1 MHQYA
6 NIVEECEVN
15 TRTVIFGVWGILH
28 QVFSTPGEFYTK
40 KSGYFYTIEFYT
52 IFSFFVR
59 KILLFLVQNSPG
71 VEFSWCKNTHFLEN
85 STPGD
90 FYTKTK
96 SGIST
101 PFLFLFLR
109 KESTFFGVEFSWCR
123 NNLVQKTPF
132 LDIKRLLHQIFLQYF
147 STKLQI
153 IRLNNFF
160 LSYLLIIQKLRP
172 ISVSFSWQSIL
183 CNFLDNDF
191 D

>member
-1 MHQYA
+1 M
-6 NIVEECEVN
+6 NIFTAATTTIC
-15 TRTVIFGVWGILH
+15 RVWGILH

-40 KSGYFYTIEFYT
+40 KSGYFYTREFYT

-132 LDIKRLLHQIFLQYF
+132 FRDQETSTPNFSPIFFHQT
-147 STKLQI
+147 S
-153 IRLNNFF
+153 NN
-160 LSYLLIIQKLRP
+160 QT
-172 ISVSFSWQSIL
+172 
-183 CNFLDNDF
+183 
-191 D
+191 